1 MPKRIPLG
9 AIGVTRDGKTFYPA
23 IGTATTG
30 EAFDFTAEELA
41 EIAKLEKASGTP
53 LVRKLIVEESPAPAP
68 TAPTAPTGGAE
79 TKVVMTMANKRD
91 EIADYAEK
99 IGVEVVA
106 ADTKETLLAKIS
118 DKEAELAAGEED
130 L

>member
-9 AIGVTRDGKTFYPA
+9 AIGVTRDGKTMYPT

-30 EAFDFTAEELA
+30 EPFDFTADELV
-41 EIAKLEKASGTP
+41 EIAKLEKASGNQ
-53 LVRKLIVEESPAPAP
+53 LVRKLIVEETQAPAPA
-68 TAPTAPTGGAE
+68 ASTGGDE

-106 ADTKETLLAKIS
+106 TDTKETLLAKIS